1 MKKVILQNNLGL
13 FNFKKYNIYEDGNL
27 PIEIVDTVKNAK
39 YEAILDNGY
48 TQKRIVCENNI
59 LKINKSFIKIGVLKI
74 KINVMVQNVIVKS
87 CICEDLIITADKEG
101 IEVAPEIKRLY
112 AKYYDMLNL
121 LNQYSEKVERLTE
134 LVSKLYGINVEVSE

>member
-101 IEVAPEIKRLY
+101 IEVVPEIKRLY